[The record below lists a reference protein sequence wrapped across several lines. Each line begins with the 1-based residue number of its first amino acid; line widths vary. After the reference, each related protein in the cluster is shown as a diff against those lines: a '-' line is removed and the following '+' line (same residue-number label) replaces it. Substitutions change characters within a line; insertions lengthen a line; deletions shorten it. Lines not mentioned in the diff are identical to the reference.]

1 MNSEHQNLV
10 KSHWKDL
17 VKMNKLYEYDNA
29 LRTDFPLLRG
39 ADEAGRG
46 PLCGPVCCAA
56 VVLKPDFVCDDIND
70 SKKISEKK
78 REKLFDLIIENSIA
92 YSIIMVSPREIDRI
106 NILNA
111 SLEGMKQAVKSLD
124 LSLDLVLIDGNKM
137 PDSMPFRTE
146 SLVKGDATSMSIA
159 AASILAKVSRDR
171 YMMQLDK
178 EYPQYQLAKHKGYP
192 TKLHYELIAEYG
204 IQDFY
209 RKSFFTKRPEL
220 LWTKE

>member
-1 MNSEHQNLV
+1 
-10 KSHWKDL
+10 
-17 VKMNKLYEYDNA
+17 MNKLYEYDNA
-29 LRTDFPLLRG
+29 LRTDYPVVCG

-56 VVLKPDFVCDDIND
+56 VILPADFQCDDIND

-78 REKLFDLIIENSIA
+78 RDRLYDIIIENALA
-92 YSIIMVSPREIDRI
+92 YSVIMVSPEEIDRI

-111 SLEGMKQAVKSLD
+111 SLEGMKKAV
-124 LSLDLVLIDGNKM
+124 LSLTESPDIVLIDGNKIPADM
-137 PDSMPFRTE
+137 PVKTE
-146 SLVKGDATSMSIA
+146 SVVKGDATSMSIA

-171 YMMQLDK
+171 YMEQLDK
-178 EYPQYQLAKHKGYP
+178 EYPQYQLSKHKGYP

-204 IQDFY
+204 IQEFY

-220 LWTKE
+220 LWTKD

>member
-1 MNSEHQNLV
+1 MNS
-10 KSHWKDL
+10 
-17 VKMNKLYEYDNA
+17 LYDYDNA
-29 LRTDFPLLRG
+29 LRTDFPLVCG

-56 VVLKPDFVCDDIND
+56 VILKSDFICDDIND

-78 REKLFDLIIENSIA
+78 REKLFDLIIENSVA
-92 YSIIMVSPREIDRI
+92 YSIVMVSPQEIDRI

-111 SLEGMKQAVKSLD
+111 SLEGMKSAVKSL
-124 LSLDLVLIDGNKM
+124 SLTPDITLIDGNKTPSEM
-137 PDSMPFRTE
+137 PCRTE
-146 SLVKGDATSMSIA
+146 SVVKGDATSMSVA

-171 YMMQLDK
+171 YMAELDK
-178 EYPQYQLAKHKGYP
+178 MYPQYNLLKHKGYP
-192 TKLHYELIAEYG
+192 TKQHYELIAEHG

-220 LWTKE
+220 LWTKD